1 MLEDISGEQ
10 IKHQI
15 QNNKNLKFALYG
27 IGGLLVL
34 VLGYFIYR
42 QFVTVPNNEKSK
54 ESYIAGLNY
63 AVADSTNMAIDELT
77 SVVKKNDGYIGGEVA
92 QFVLARQL
100 MNKGEFESALKE
112 LQGVVVNDTY
122 VKSMAIGL
130 QGDCESELGNYA
142 KAANLYLEAAD
153 ADENDFTTPMYLFK
167 SAQCA
172 ETKEVNNFEKSFE
185 LYTRIKDD
193 FPSYAAQK
201 SIDKYIER
209 AAAQK

>member
-1 MLEDISGEQ
+1 MLENISGEQ
-10 IKHQI
+10 IKHQF
-15 QNNKNLKFALYG
+15 QNNKTLKYATYG
-27 IGGLLVL
+27 IAGLLLV
-34 VLGYFIYR
+34 VLGYFVYR

-54 ESYIAGLNY
+54 GAYVAGLNY
-63 AVADSTNMAIDELT
+63 AVADSTDMAVDELT

-100 MNKGEFESALKE
+100 MNQGEFESALKE
-112 LQGVVVNDTY
+112 LKGVKVSDTY
-122 VKSMAIGL
+122 VKAMAIGL

-142 KAANLYLEAAD
+142 KAANLYLDAAN

-172 ETKEVNNFEKSFE
+172 ETKEVNNFEEAHK
-185 LYTRIKDD
+185 LYTRIQDD
-193 FPSYAAQK
+193 FPAFASQK

-209 AAAQK
+209 AAAKK

>member
-10 IKHQI
+10 IKHQFK
-15 QNNKNLKFALYG
+15 NNKTLKYITLVV
-27 IGGLLVL
+27 GGLLII
-34 VLGYFIYR
+34 VLGYFLYR
-42 QFVTVPNNEKSK
+42 QFVTIPNGEKSK
-54 ESYIAGLNY
+54 ESYIVGLNY
-63 AVADSTNMAIDELT
+63 AASDSTEMAIDELT

-100 MNKGEFESALKE
+100 MNKGEFEAALKE
-112 LQGVVVNDTY
+112 LDGVDVNDTY

-130 QGDCESELGNYA
+130 KGDCESELGNYA

-193 FPSYAAQK
+193 FPSFAGQK